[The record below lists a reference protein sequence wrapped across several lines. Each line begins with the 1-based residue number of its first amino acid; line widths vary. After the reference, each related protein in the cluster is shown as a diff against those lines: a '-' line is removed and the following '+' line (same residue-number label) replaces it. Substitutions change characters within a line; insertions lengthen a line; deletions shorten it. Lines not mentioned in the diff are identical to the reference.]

1 MEETIAKLQTELMQR
16 FNSRMAADPQIRAY
30 QKKRKKGKMLR
41 RDCALYARALGNCA
55 AEAAYSTITRDAVP
69 NGILTWEI
77 AENVLDPFFRKI
89 FNMVGDAMKETLT
102 EGTEENHDFNL
113 GFQNVQYLDK
123 RVRSMLNLWVNNSR
137 KEGEADEQET
147 KTSQ

>member
-1 MEETIAKLQTELMQR
+1 MEETIAKLQTEIMQR

-30 QKKRKKGKMLR
+30 QKKMKKGKMLR
-41 RDCALYARALGNCA
+41 RDCAMYVRALGKCA
-55 AEAAYSTITRDAVP
+55 GEAAYSTITRDALP

-77 AENVLDPFFRKI
+77 EESVLDPFFRKV
-89 FNMVGDAMKETLT
+89 FDMVGDVMKKTLM
-102 EGTEENHDFNL
+102 EGTEENNGFNL

-123 RVRSMLNLWVNNSR
+123 RVRSLLNLWVNNSR
-137 KEGEADEQET
+137 KEGEADDQET

>member
-1 MEETIAKLQTELMQR
+1 MEETIAKLQTEIMQR

-30 QKKRKKGKMLR
+30 QKKMKKGKMLR
-41 RDCALYARALGNCA
+41 RDCAMYVRALGKCA
-55 AEAAYSTITRDAVP
+55 GEAAYSTITRDALP

-77 AENVLDPFFRKI
+77 AESVLDPFFRKV
-89 FNMVGDAMKETLT
+89 FDMVGDVMKKTLM
-102 EGTEENHDFNL
+102 EGTEENKGFNL

-123 RVRSMLNLWVNNSR
+123 RVRSLLNLWVNNSR
-137 KEGEADEQET
+137 KEGEADDQET

>member
-1 MEETIAKLQTELMQR
+1 MEETIAERQMELMQR

-30 QKKRKKGKMLR
+30 QKKLKKGKMLR
-41 RDCALYARALGNCA
+41 RDCAMYVRALGKCA
-55 AEAAYSTITRDAVP
+55 GEAAYSTITRDALP

-77 AENVLDPFFRKI
+77 AENVLDPFFRRI
-89 FNMVGDAMKETLT
+89 FNMVGDVMKKTLT
-102 EGTEENHDFNL
+102 EETEENNGYNL

-123 RVRSMLNLWVNNSR
+123 RVRSLLNLWVNNSR
-137 KEGEADEQET
+137 KEGEADEKEA

>member
-1 MEETIAKLQTELMQR
+1 MEETTARLLTELMQR

-30 QKKRKKGKMLR
+30 QKKLKKGKMLR
-41 RDCALYARALGNCA
+41 RDCAMYARALGKCA
-55 AEAAYSTITRDAVP
+55 GEAAYSTITRDAVP

-89 FNMVGDAMKETLT
+89 FDMVGAVMKETLT
-102 EGTEENHDFNL
+102 KGSEENNGYNT
-113 GFQNVQYLDK
+113 GFQNAQYLDK

-137 KEGEADEQET
+137 KEGEADEQEA